1 MGHVIVAIVLGLII
15 GLFSGLFGVGGSSI
29 ATPLLRVFLGTSPL
43 IALAS
48 PLPVTLPVALSG
60 TFVYQRHGL
69 ISWRVVAWTAIG
81 GMPGVILGSVLTRW
95 VPGHWLMFLV
105 AAAMLLAG
113 WQVLRSPKRPGNGAN
128 SQNCTTVWRH
138 PPVVILLA
146 VAVVVGLL
154 SGLLAIGGG
163 LFLIPAFILLLGA
176 GMRQAAA
183 TSLACVAFFAAPGTV
198 THALLGHIDWWL
210 SLQLGLA
217 VIPATYLGAR
227 LSLRLTQIRLRRS
240 FGVFLLVFAVY
251 FFIREILKAV

>member
-1 MGHVIVAIVLGLII
+1 MWHVVVAIVLGLII

-43 IALAS
+43 IALGS

-60 TFVYQRHGL
+60 TLVYQRHGL

-81 GMPGVILGSVLTRW
+81 GMPGVVLGSVLTKW
-95 VPGHWLMFLV
+95 VPGHGLMLIV
-105 AAAMLLAG
+105 AASMVVAG
-113 WQVLRSPKRPGNGAN
+113 WQVLRSPRQANVAHSQSGN
-128 SQNCTTVWRH
+128 TVWQD
-138 PPVVILLA
+138 PPAAVLLT

-183 TSLACVAFFAAPGTV
+183 TSLACVAFLAVPGTV
-198 THALLGHIDWWL
+198 THALLGHIDGWL
-210 SLQLGLA
+210 SLQLALA

>member
-1 MGHVIVAIVLGLII
+1 MGHVVVAIVI
-15 GLFSGLFGVGGSSI
+15 GLVVGLLSGVFGVGGSSI

-60 TFVYQRHGL
+60 TIAYQRHRL
-69 ISWRVVAWTAIG
+69 ISRRVVAWTAAG
-81 GMPGVILGSVLTRW
+81 GMPAVILGSVLTRW
-95 VPGHWLMFLV
+95 VPGHWLMLLV
-105 AAAMLLAG
+105 AAAMVLAG
-113 WQVLRSPKRPGNGAN
+113 WQILRPSTSSGSDASSEVDNA
-128 SQNCTTVWRH
+128 VWRH
-138 PPVVILLA
+138 PPVVILLT

-183 TSLACVAFFAAPGTV
+183 TSLACVAFLAVPGTV
-198 THALLGHIDWWL
+198 THALLGHIDGWL
-210 SLQLGLA
+210 SLQLALA